1 MKLTYTYKC
10 NSCEKEFEVTHG
22 MNEEVI
28 VECEKCGSKDVKR
41 IYSVPSFRID
51 CEGFVGKIGK

>member
-10 NSCEKEFEVTHG
+10 NSCEKKFEITHG
-22 MNEEVI
+22 MNEEVT
-28 VECEKCGSKDVKR
+28 VECECGSKNVKR
-41 IYSVPSFRID
+41 IYSVPVFDIK